1 VSSKSKFRSELKSH
15 TRRTIEVKTDLNS
28 AVDAYFA
35 CMRSGVTENL
45 FSDSLALKV
54 QLSTVIS
61 LSTLASGISNRKCS
75 KNPLLSSV
83 AKRVQKSLMI
93 VFEDRQ
99 LALGGGTQL
108 SLWLDIVLW
117 GQQSILEMKK
127 AKGNW

>member
-1 VSSKSKFRSELKSH
+1 MSSKSKFRSELKSH

-61 LSTLASGISNRKCS
+61 FVNTCIRN
-75 KNPLLSSV
+75 
-83 AKRVQKSLMI
+83 LMI
-93 VFEDRQ
+93 KTKMFKES
-99 LALGGGTQL
+99 
-108 SLWLDIVLW
+108 SLIFC
-117 GQQSILEMKK
+117 GKK
-127 AKGNW
+127 STEKFDDSF

>member
-1 VSSKSKFRSELKSH
+1 MSSKSKFRSELKSH

-45 FSDSLALKV
+45 FSDSLALKL

-61 LSTLASGISNRKCS
+61 FVNTSIR
-75 KNPLLSSV
+75 NPKPKMFEESSLIFCG
-83 AKRVQKSLMI
+83 KRVQKSLMI

-99 LALGGGTQL
+99 LALGGG
-108 SLWLDIVLW
+108 I
-117 GQQSILEMKK
+117 
-127 AKGNW
+127 